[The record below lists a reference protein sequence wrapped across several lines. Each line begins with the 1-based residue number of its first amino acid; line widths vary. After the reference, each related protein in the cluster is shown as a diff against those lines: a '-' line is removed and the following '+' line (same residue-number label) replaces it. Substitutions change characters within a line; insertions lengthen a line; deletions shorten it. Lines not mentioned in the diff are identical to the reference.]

1 MALEYADW
9 IRNNTR
15 IFTDWVNLFLLKGKY
30 TCMEIILKWRS
41 LWIRMQSK
49 RAKLK
54 VNVIFMLTP
63 FKYALFL
70 RSEVKSQDEQE
81 RWSKLCLWYCRGQ
94 ISRGPCEKFSMS
106 SLCEP
111 GLSFY
116 FTGQRSGKGSVCEK
130 GCRCLRDEQPTSDCP
145 ISMHSLL
152 KLGHNEVTKKGGHVY
167 ITKRSGLL

>member
-81 RWSKLCLWYCRGQ
+81 RWSIQTLSLVLPRTDFSWALWKVLHVLSLRARLELLFYRSEVREGLCLWEGL
-94 ISRGPCEKFSMS
+94 PMS
-106 SLCEP
+106 ERWAANVWLP
-111 GLSFY
+111 NQYAQF
-116 FTGQRSGKGSVCEK
+116 V
-130 GCRCLRDEQPTSDCP
+130 
-145 ISMHSLL
+145 
-152 KLGHNEVTKKGGHVY
+152 EV
-167 ITKRSGLL
+167 RA